1 MLHMKDKLFLKSEL
15 SDFKALVL
23 HRAVVLLLFIH
34 SCRGQSHLIGPT
46 QTIVAMVGDDI
57 VLPCHLEPSVDAS
70 DMTVEWSRPDLY
82 PRFVYLRR
90 DGVEL
95 LTEQNPSYKRR
106 TSLSSN
112 NLKCGDISLKLSKVK
127 LSDEGAYTC
136 LIPTPHTESVVEVTA
151 GSVSSPDIKFS
162 IVSNGVMLECKSDG
176 WYPEPEVFWLDGE
189 GNLLSAGPPET
200 VRGPDDL
207 YTVSSRVTVEKS
219 NSFTCRVQQNN
230 INQTRETRIHV
241 PGDLFVVQ
249 TNSAVRIIICLAV
262 CFTSVAAV
270 VFVVWKRGQNK
281 VDKTEQQKAEIKT
294 LHDVELQLLMEG
306 QRDGEQTLTEE
317 MKHVDMKKAKL
328 DEAFKRNEEELQHVQ
343 QVITTLMDQKKDLKN
358 QREKLNSLLQDV
370 KTQLKESEKKLKE
383 KPKMSKVKK
392 KSKRQETKNNLE
404 RRKAEHVGL
413 LQNTEK
419 LLETTEDMI
428 IKMTEGKGKLE
439 KDKEQINKQL
449 KETKEQ
455 REEIQRKLSESEKKE
470 EKHDQLSKD
479 AE

>member
-1 MLHMKDKLFLKSEL
+1 
-15 SDFKALVL
+15 
-23 HRAVVLLLFIH
+23 
-34 SCRGQSHLIGPT
+34 
-46 QTIVAMVGDDI
+46 MVGDDI

-151 GSVSSPDIKFS
+151 G
-162 IVSNGVMLECKSDG
+162 
-176 WYPEPEVFWLDGE
+176 
-189 GNLLSAGPPET
+189 
-200 VRGPDDL
+200 
-207 YTVSSRVTVEKS
+207 
-219 NSFTCRVQQNN
+219 
-230 INQTRETRIHV
+230 
-241 PGDLFVVQ
+241 DLFMA
-249 TNSAVRIIICLAV
+249 NSAVRIYICLAV

-270 VFVVWKRGQNK
+270 VFVVWKRGQNRSEA
-281 VDKTEQQKAEIKT
+281 DKTEQQKAEIKT

-306 QRDGEQTLTEE
+306 QRDGKRTLTEE
-317 MKHVDMKKAKL
+317 MKHVDMKMAKL
-328 DEAFKRNEEELQHVQ
+328 DEAFERNEDELQHVQ
-343 QVITTLMDQKKDLKN
+343 QVITTLTEQKKDLKN
-358 QREKLNSLLQDV
+358 QREKLNSLLQEV
-370 KTQLKESEKKLKE
+370 NTQLKESEKKLNEEPKVDKE
-383 KPKMSKVKK
+383 RKK
-392 KSKRQETKNNLE
+392 TKRIKTNEDLKS
-404 RRKAEHVGL
+404 RKAEYEEL

-449 KETKEQ
+449 KETKKQ